1 MRCHSHE
8 RHPIDNG
15 AGGEEAEC
23 MEQHSTV
30 WVYHYRFWNPRT
42 NEMLRASRAAT
53 LDAIKSGLGVPIVDS
68 GRKIPAGSID
78 EHGRERGG
86 VLPDSPDKRDH

>member
-1 MRCHSHE
+1 
-8 RHPIDNG
+8 
-15 AGGEEAEC
+15 